1 MSSKTKLMIVDD
13 VLMVRLGLSQ
23 MLRKIES
30 VELIDD
36 ADNGQSFLNKITT
49 NVPDVVL
56 MDIKMPIMDGLEA
69 TKRAIKICPGIKIIA
84 LTADSTEAA
93 MEEMILSGAK
103 GFLLK
108 SVGVSE
114 LQKAI
119 ETVANG
125 RSYYSTELVSLYK
138 LKNS

>member
-1 MSSKTKLMIVDD
+1 MIVDD

-23 MLRKIES
+23 MLRKIDS

-36 ADNGQSFLNKITT
+36 ADNGQSFLNKILT

-69 TKRAIKICPGIKIIA
+69 TKKALKICPDIKIIA